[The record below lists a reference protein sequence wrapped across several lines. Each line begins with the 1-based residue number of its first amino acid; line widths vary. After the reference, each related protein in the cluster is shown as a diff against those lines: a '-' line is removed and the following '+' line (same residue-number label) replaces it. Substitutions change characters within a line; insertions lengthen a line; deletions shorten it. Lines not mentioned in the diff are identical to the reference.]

1 MITMSKLKDVDY
13 KILFEL
19 MKNSKLSDRKIATKL
34 GVSQPTVTRRRG
46 NLERRKMLDYSAIPN
61 FGKLGFEIMV
71 FSFSKWTEAAI
82 TESVS
87 EEEVA
92 KRVAHFFSK
101 HPNVIF
107 GTTHGHGI
115 GMDAAA
121 ISIHKNYADYDKFL
135 QEIRREWGKY
145 MTNFQ
150 SFIINLTSE
159 NVVRPI
165 TFKHF
170 SDYVQ
175 TMKGS

>member
-1 MITMSKLKDVDY
+1 MSELKDVDY

-19 MKNSKLSDRKIATKL
+19 MKNSKLSDRKIAKKL

-46 NLERRKMLDYSAIPN
+46 NLERRRLLDYSAIPN
-61 FGKLGFEIMV
+61 FGELGFEIMV
-71 FSFSKWTEAAI
+71 FSFSKWTEKAI

-87 EEEVA
+87 KEEVA
-92 KRVAHFFSK
+92 KRVEFFFSK

-107 GTTHGHGI
+107 GTTQGHGM

-121 ISIHKNYADYDKFL
+121 ISIHRNYADYDKYL

-145 MTNFQ
+145 MTDFQ

-170 SDYVQ
+170 SDYVYATKDQ
-175 TMKGS
+175 